1 MLNSSD
7 THSLSKL
14 KKNQQK
20 IATEQVKTATRSK
33 LITFK
38 TRETQNKALKM
49 KNRKSK
55 CLILDSTDN
64 LKCHMIYFCVGFK
77 TTNENQWR
85 KILPTQSMILC

>member
-1 MLNSSD
+1 MFVMSLKVFIMLNSSD
-7 THSLSKL
+7 THSLSKF

-49 KNRKSK
+49 KNRKFK

-64 LKCHMIYFCVGFK
+64 LKCHIIYFSRGFH
-77 TTNENQWR
+77 NNQ
-85 KILPTQSMILC
+85 